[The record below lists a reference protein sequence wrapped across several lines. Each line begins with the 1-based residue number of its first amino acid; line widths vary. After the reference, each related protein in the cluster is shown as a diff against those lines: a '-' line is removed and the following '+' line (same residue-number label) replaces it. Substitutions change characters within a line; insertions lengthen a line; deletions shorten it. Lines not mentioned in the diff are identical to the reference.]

1 MTCSEQSNIYFM
13 DVSAVLNSNPAGLS
27 VCEPL
32 QVDIDNRHFRDA
44 DNKCPIA
51 SLHILPL
58 VLDFALLDP

>member
-1 MTCSEQSNIYFM
+1 M

-27 VCEPL
+27 VCESL
-32 QVDIDNRHFRDA
+32 QVDINNRHFRGA

-51 SLHILPL
+51 SLYNLSL